1 MRMTVVI
8 IMAMLIVISV
18 VVMVIVA
25 MLIMIVVIR
34 VVVMVIVAMVIV
46 AMVVVA
52 MLIMIVMIV
61 MIIVAMIIMIVVII
75 MVVMVVMVVVAMII
89 MVVVIVMVIAMSVN
103 NSIEVF
109 SFPVNNRGAEGCF
122 NGKCAVVGKTPL
134 EDVTELSID
143 GVVLRLAIE
152 VGLKTTMSLDCDH
165 GSGPELTFWQLFTA
179 AMTAMGI
186 HAANCGVTGKQ
197 QSKS

>member
-34 VVVMVIVAMVIV
+34 VVVMVIVAMV
-46 AMVVVA
+46 VVA
-52 MLIMIVMIV
+52 MLIMIV

-75 MVVMVVMVVVAMII
+75 MVVMVV

-179 AMTAMGI
+179 AMAAMGI

>member
-8 IMAMLIVISV
+8 IVAMLIMISV

-25 MLIMIVVIR
+25 MVIMIVVIS
-34 VVVMVIVAMVIV
+34 VIVMVIVAMVIV
-46 AMVVVA
+46 P
-52 MLIMIVMIV
+52 MLVMI
-61 MIIVAMIIMIVVII
+61 
-75 MVVMVVMVVVAMII
+75 VVAMIVMVIVAMFI

-109 SFPVNNRGAEGCF
+109 SFPVNSRGAESCF

-134 EDVTELSID
+134 EDITELSVD

-165 GSGPELTFWQLFTA
+165 GSGPELTFWKLFTA
-179 AMTAMGI
+179 AMAAMGI

>member
-25 MLIMIVVIR
+25 MLIMIVVI
-34 VVVMVIVAMVIV
+34 I
-46 AMVVVA
+46 MVVV
-52 MLIMIVMIV
+52 
-61 MIIVAMIIMIVVII
+61 
-75 MVVMVVMVVVAMII
+75 VVVAMII

-179 AMTAMGI
+179 AMAAMGI